1 LPPIKQSSLSPI
13 LLEEAVLER
22 NQWRMLPSG
31 DRSGIEDSLEAVL
44 EASTVPDKLELSDDE
59 DCGLAPADEYLEY
72 DDDSR

>member
-1 LPPIKQSSLSPI
+1 
-13 LLEEAVLER
+13 
-22 NQWRMLPSG
+22 MLPSG

-44 EASTVPDKLELSDDE
+44 QASTVPGKLELSDDE